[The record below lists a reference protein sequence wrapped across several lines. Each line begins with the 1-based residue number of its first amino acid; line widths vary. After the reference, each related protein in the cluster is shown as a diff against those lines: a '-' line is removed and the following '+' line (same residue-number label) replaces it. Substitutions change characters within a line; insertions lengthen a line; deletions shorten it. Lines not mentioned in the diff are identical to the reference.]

1 MDIIKI
7 VSIALSC
14 LIIIIL
20 LRRLNSDYAIIAS
33 CIISTSI
40 CFFSFGILIPVFD
53 FLKSLGSDSD
63 YSSLCALMY
72 KSAGI
77 CLLSSLA
84 AEICRDC
91 KEASLAAKIEFSA
104 KCTLITMSLP
114 LIQKVFE
121 NATTFID

>member
-7 VSIALSC
+7 ISISLSG

-20 LRRLNSDYAIIAS
+20 LRKLNGDYATLVS
-33 CIISTSI
+33 CLISVSI
-40 CFFSFGILIPVFD
+40 CFFSFGILLPVFG
-53 FLKSLGSDSD
+53 FLKNIGLNGNFSNI
-63 YSSLCALMY
+63 CTLMF

-91 KEASLAAKIEFSA
+91 KEASLAAKIEFAA